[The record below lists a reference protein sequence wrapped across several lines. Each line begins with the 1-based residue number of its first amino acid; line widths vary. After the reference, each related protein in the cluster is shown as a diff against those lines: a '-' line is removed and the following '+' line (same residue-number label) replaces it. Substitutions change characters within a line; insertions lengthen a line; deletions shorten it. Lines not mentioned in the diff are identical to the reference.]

1 MVCAMKKAGVL
12 SILFVVVLLAV
23 AVIAD
28 ANRQAKSHGSDIVSN
43 RVKPTAMTPDLF
55 EDAFRQGLRNLG
67 YIEAKNILIEY
78 RYAEGAEDRLPTL
91 VSELLQ
97 LKVDLLFSATIR
109 GIRAARQATKT
120 IPIVIVTTAD
130 PVAAGLIDSLA
141 HPGGNITGVT
151 RFTRDVSG
159 KRLELL
165 KEVIPEMSRVGV
177 LSDASGVATE
187 LKGK

>member
-1 MVCAMKKAGVL
+1 MKKSAVPA
-12 SILFVVVLLAV
+12 ILVVVVLLAAV
-23 AVIAD
+23 AIAD
-28 ANRQAKSHGSDIVSN
+28 AQQAGKIPRIGYLSN
-43 RVKPTAMTPDLF
+43 RVKPTATAPDLF
-55 EDAFRQGLRNLG
+55 EDASRQGLHNLG

-97 LKVDLLFSATIR
+97 LKVNLLFSGTTR

-151 RFTRDVSG
+151 RS
-159 KRLELL
+159 
-165 KEVIPEMSRVGV
+165 PE
-177 LSDASGVATE
+177 T
-187 LKGK
+187 